1 MKKDLETPLFALQA
15 DQTYYL
21 TNSETKEV
29 GVLVFEWWHRDH
41 NVGTAYEKIS
51 FRFLRTYYCFRLTI
65 ACTKLESWVCK
76 NLNKFLQF

>member
-41 NVGTAYEKIS
+41 NVGTAYEKIFFGS
-51 FRFLRTYYCFRLTI
+51 LGLITVSGLLSP
-65 ACTKLESWVCK
+65 APS
-76 NLNKFLQF
+76 

>member
-29 GVLVFEWWHRDH
+29 GVLVAETSTH
-41 NVGTAYEKIS
+41 NMGTAYEKIFIS
-51 FRFLRTYYCFRLTI
+51 V
-65 ACTKLESWVCK
+65 S
-76 NLNKFLQF
+76 